1 MENFETKEA
10 RDRASRKTEQSLGAA
25 GGNLG
30 LASQGPEG
38 GEDGA
43 GKAWSRDN
51 GQAFGELAENV
62 YLEVPNLSN
71 SKPARRGRG
80 TKKPSRG
87 PRTSTAETRRKEERG
102 NQQATKES
110 NGGVNGR
117 KQQRRQQ
124 KRPSL
129 NSPCG
134 ENVLRRQRR
143 KTSSGKRKRRERLPA
158 DTNRKKHSRPP

>member
-30 LASQGPEG
+30 LARRGPEG

-62 YLEVPNLSN
+62 YLEVPNMSN

-87 PRTSTAETRRKEERG
+87 PRTSTAE
-102 NQQATKES
+102 NQTQGGTWKPTSDQRVKRWCQRQEAATTTTKAT
-110 NGGVNGR
+110 
-117 KQQRRQQ
+117 
-124 KRPSL
+124 
-129 NSPCG
+129 
-134 ENVLRRQRR
+134 VLELSVR
-143 KTSSGKRKRRERLPA
+143 
-158 DTNRKKHSRPP
+158 

>member
-1 MENFETKEA
+1 MENFETEEA

-25 GGNLG
+25 GGNLR
-30 LASQGPEG
+30 LASQGPGEG
-38 GEDGA
+38 GEDGV

-87 PRTSTAETRRKEERG
+87 PRTSTAE
-102 NQQATKES
+102 NQTQGGTWKPTSDQRVKRWCQRQEAATTTTKAT
-110 NGGVNGR
+110 
-117 KQQRRQQ
+117 
-124 KRPSL
+124 
-129 NSPCG
+129 
-134 ENVLRRQRR
+134 VLELSVR
-143 KTSSGKRKRRERLPA
+143 
-158 DTNRKKHSRPP
+158 